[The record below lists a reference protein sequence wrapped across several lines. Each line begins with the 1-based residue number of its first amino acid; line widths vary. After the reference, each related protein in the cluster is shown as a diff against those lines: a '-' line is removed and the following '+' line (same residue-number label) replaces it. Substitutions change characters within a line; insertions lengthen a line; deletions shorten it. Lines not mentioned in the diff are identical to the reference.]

1 MLPRVSWR
9 IDTSHTGPSA
19 RWAHTLSSCNGTA
32 AILVA
37 GFANATYLGDAWIAR
52 ARGTGLVEW
61 LQPFPTYGCALP
73 ARSNHAAIDLGEGR
87 VVVSGG
93 GGPQGL
99 KHGDTILLT
108 LDADDG
114 LLCQRVIHAA
124 PPGGGAQV
132 VGCERSFH
140 GGARIRE
147 SIFCLFGGSSRTR
160 ADTNDV
166 RLCSLVTRPIA
177 LGPDAIGSGPTSHS
191 GGASSDVICH
201 TESFS
206 PSLSGGAWPSERRL
220 HAMARH
226 ELSSAVILHGGCAGP
241 QFSPLGDAWVLQP
254 ASDRD
259 RGGPGVITSALHA
272 GLCLKWEKPPCVSG
286 RPPPARCGHS
296 LTAIPGRHSF
306 VMFGGSV
313 DGRESSAL
321 PGEDVVHLADTAD
334 LFILTVVLA
343 APLDAEGMRGS
354 SLPRVSGFEWTR
366 VAAPFTV
373 PRPLEQLNDWP
384 EARRRHGAA
393 VLSGIFC
400 VFGGYD
406 GAVYLGRAHCVPI
419 SELLGCADA
428 ARAQSA
434 AAAALPLPLAGSGAG
449 LASDT
454 WGDFDPFGSASAAAP
469 VPVAPAALAAPPPQ
483 SEPITSTP
491 LASCATHRP
500 FDPFSELPANTGP
513 PNLSPMRASSDVGPV
528 GVKNSNRKAIPR
540 AWIETCAAAVA
551 GLGFK
556 ASTVAAA
563 VAALEAS
570 PEGIAPY
577 ASPDALAEYVCAH
590 ADDLVKTGRAGL
602 GGAALAL
609 DATRGSVVQS
619 SKALSHLRGSQ
630 ADVQALLSDEVRGLA
645 A

>member
-9 IDTSHTGPSA
+9 IDTSRDAPSA

-37 GFANATYLGDAWIAR
+37 GFTNATYLDDAWIAR

-73 ARSNHAAIDLGEGR
+73 ARSNHAAIALGEGR

-99 KHGDTILLT
+99 KHGDMFLLT

-114 LLCQRVIHAA
+114 LLCQRVIHA
-124 PPGGGAQV
+124 PPGGGAQL

-140 GGARIRE
+140 GGARLCK
-147 SIFCLFGGSSRTR
+147 SIFCLVGGSSLIR

-166 RLCSLVTRPIA
+166 RLCSLVAQHTA
-177 LGPDAIGSGPTSHS
+177 VGPGPSSQPSLS
-191 GGASSDVICH
+191 GGASSDVMCH
-201 TESFS
+201 TESFR
-206 PSLSGGAWPSERRL
+206 PSSSGSTWPSERRL
-220 HAMARH
+220 HAMAHH
-226 ELSSAVILHGGCAGP
+226 ELSSAVILHGGCTGP
-241 QFSPLGDAWVLQP
+241 QFSPLGDVWVLQP
-254 ASDRD
+254 ALDRD
-259 RGGPGVITSALHA
+259 RGGPDVIVSVLHA
-272 GLCLKWEKPPCVSG
+272 GLCLKWEKPPCISG
-286 RPPPARCGHS
+286 CPPLARCGHS
-296 LTAIPGRHSF
+296 LTAIPGSNSF

-313 DGRESSAL
+313 DGRQSSAL
-321 PGEDVVHLADTAD
+321 PGPGEDVVRLVDTAD

-343 APLDAEGMRGS
+343 APPEAEGTRGS

-373 PRPLEQLNDWP
+373 PRPLEQVCDWP

-393 VLSGIFC
+393 VLAGYFC

-406 GAVYLGRAHCVPI
+406 GAVYLGRTHCVPV

-428 ARAQSA
+428 TRAHSA
-434 AAAALPLPLAGSGAG
+434 AAAPFRLPVVGGGAG
-449 LASDT
+449 LASADT

-469 VPVAPAALAAPPPQ
+469 VPVAPAALSALPPQ
-483 SEPITSTP
+483 SDPFSSIP
-491 LASCATHRP
+491 FASCADRRP
-500 FDPFSELPANTGP
+500 FDPSFKLPVNAGP
-513 PNLSPMRASSDVGPV
+513 STLAPTLASLEAGTADA
-528 GVKNSNRKAIPR
+528 KNIHRKAIPR

-590 ADDLVKTGRAGL
+590 VDDLVKAERVGQGV
-602 GGAALAL
+602 AALAST
-609 DATRGSVVQS
+609 AARGSVVQS
-619 SKALSHLRGSQ
+619 SIRGSQ
-630 ADVQALLSDEVRGLA
+630 ADVLALLGDEVRGRQLMRCN
-645 A
+645 